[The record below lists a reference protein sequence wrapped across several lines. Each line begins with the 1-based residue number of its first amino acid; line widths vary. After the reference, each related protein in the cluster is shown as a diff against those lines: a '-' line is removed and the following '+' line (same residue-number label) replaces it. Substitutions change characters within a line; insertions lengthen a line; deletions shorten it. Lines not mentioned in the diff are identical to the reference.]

1 MAEKKTAAQSRTNMV
16 SLLDVGSLNGGE
28 TEKRVEMGNGNT
40 ELTEDWGPKVDPK
53 Q

>member
-28 TEKRVEMGNGNT
+28 TEKLVEMGNGYT
-40 ELTEDWGPKVDPK
+40 ELTED
-53 Q
+53 